1 MRTKNYFLI
10 FLLFI
15 SYQVN
20 AQFNS
25 QSTLTVSGSCT
36 TYSDAIGEYGYSG
49 IENGRP
55 FYIKSNDGDCEP
67 IGGRT
72 ECEAGALGNI
82 YKVAFN
88 GTEWQLTI
96 AGQNTTACQW
106 LPFFNPPCVPASS
119 PKGTPNK
126 IKQKSTVGT
135 IIATN
140 PSTDILPPTGSW
152 TSNEGGCTFS
162 ISGGLQLFLTEF
174 NFNAG
179 TNNKARFVE
188 IFNNSNTPVDLT
200 GYQLRSG
207 ATSVE
212 NQGLNTFTFGTDEA
226 AADVDV
232 IVPAYGFLIV
242 GNGATRAEFNTDNGV
257 TLPVSVNYNSGN
269 ANIFYVDPNPAL
281 SVGLYNSSNS
291 IFFSGIGRSSSD
303 LHTYENIFTNNE
315 VRSTT
320 ATVTPG
326 ALEYSL
332 YVDGGFL
339 NSESIDEST
348 GAKDVALYGDF
359 TLNSN
364 ASVNNLNITAGTFT
378 VSSGTSL
385 IVNGTSSGTI
395 SYTRN
400 LPTSNWYL
408 ISSPVVG
415 QDIDTFVSSITG
427 GLQTGT
433 LANNIGLGLTYDSA
447 TNTWTYLQSGASGTG
462 NFTSGQGYSIN
473 LANASGDITFSG
485 TMLTDNL
492 APVNLATTGDGF
504 NLVGN
509 PYPSYVNASTLLT
522 DNTGSL
528 DSQTVWV
535 WNQANGVY
543 DAKVTV
549 SNFQVAPAQAFFVK
563 SNGSAGTLSVNES
576 YQSHQSTDTFQKG
589 GNTEVQLT
597 LSKGDTNRD
606 ATVYYLNNATKG
618 FDNGLDGELFGG
630 SSYDFVL
637 YSELV
642 SDTDGKK
649 YQIQSVPKSELETIA
664 IPLGVVANQG
674 ETYKISSANFNLPEG
689 ITVYLEDT
697 KTNVFTS
704 LNEDAYTFT
713 PTENLNGAGR
723 FYLHTASKAL
733 SVDDQSIDDISIFK
747 VNENTL
753 RVTGFENEKVSF
765 TMYSVL
771 GKKMFTTNFEGT
783 NSNDITL
790 DNLAT
795 GIYIIDLST
804 STKKVSK
811 KILID

>member
-1 MRTKNYFLI
+1 MRTKNYFLF

-20 AQFNS
+20 AQFNTTS
-25 QSTLTVSGSCT
+25 NLTISGTCSTYPG
-36 TYSDAIGEYGYSG
+36 AIGEYTYGG
-49 IENGRP
+49 VENGRP
-55 FYIKSNDGDCEP
+55 FYSLAENFVCEDLATQETCNAGLSNTYRLRFSGTQWELVLTDQIILDCEWA
-67 IGGRT
+67 IF
-72 ECEAGALGNI
+72 GNR
-82 YKVAFN
+82 
-88 GTEWQLTI
+88 
-96 AGQNTTACQW
+96 CQ
-106 LPFFNPPCVPASS
+106 PAE
-119 PKGTPNK
+119 TPNNV
-126 IKQKSTVGT
+126 SSSVGT
-135 IIATN
+135 VIATN
-140 PSTDILPPTGSW
+140 SATDISPPTGSW

-188 IFNNSNTPVDLT
+188 IFNNTNTPVDLT
-200 GYQLRSG
+200 GFQLRSG
-207 ATSVE
+207 VTKPVSE
-212 NQGLNTFTFGTDEA
+212 GLNTFTFGTDEA

-269 ANIFYVDPNPAL
+269 ANIFYVDPDAAL
-281 SVGLYNSSNS
+281 SVGLYSSSS
-291 IFFSGIGRSSSD
+291 IFFHGIGRNSSD
-303 LHTYENIFTNNE
+303 LHTYKNIFTNNE
-315 VRSTT
+315 VSSAT

-326 ALEYSL
+326 ALEYAL
-332 YVDGGFL
+332 YTNGSFL
-339 NSESIDEST
+339 NSETLDEST
-348 GAKDVALYGDF
+348 GAKDVAIYGDF

-364 ASVNNLNITAGTFT
+364 ASVNNLNITGSFT

-395 SYTRN
+395 NYTRN

-415 QDIDTFVSSITG
+415 QDIDAFVSSITG

-492 APVNLATTGDGF
+492 TPLNLATAGDGF

-576 YQSHQSTDTFQKG
+576 YQSHQSSDTFQRG

-664 IPLGVVANQG
+664 IPLGIVAKQG
-674 ETYKISSANFNLPEG
+674 ETYSISSASFNLPEG

-697 KTNVFTS
+697 KTNDFTS
-704 LNEDAYTFT
+704 LNEDTYTFT
-713 PTENLNGAGR
+713 PAEDLNGAGR
-723 FYLHTASKAL
+723 FYLHTASKVL
-733 SVDDQSIDDISIFK
+733 SVDDQSIDNIGIFK

-790 DNLAT
+790 ENLAT

-804 STKKVSK
+804 SVKKVSK

>member
-1 MRTKNYFLI
+1 MRTKNYFLF

-20 AQFNS
+20 AQFNTA
-25 QSTLTVSGSCT
+25 STLTISGSCS
-36 TYSDAIGEYGYSG
+36 TYPGAIGEYTYGG
-49 IENGRP
+49 VENGRP
-55 FYIKSNDGDCEP
+55 FYSLAENLKCEDLSTQETCNSGLSN
-67 IGGRT
+67 T
-72 ECEAGALGNI
+72 
-82 YKVAFN
+82 YKLRFN
-88 GTEWQLTI
+88 GTQWELI
-96 AGQNTTACQW
+96 LSDETTLDCIWA
-106 LPFFNPPCVPASS
+106 PFGGICVPDSPANNVSS
-119 PKGTPNK
+119 
-126 IKQKSTVGT
+126 SVGT
-135 IIATN
+135 VIATN
-140 PSTDILPPTGSW
+140 SATDILPPTGSW

-207 ATSVE
+207 VTSAE
-212 NQGLNTFTFGTDEA
+212 IQGLNTFTFGTDEA
-226 AADVDV
+226 GADVDV
-232 IVPAYGFLIV
+232 IVPAFGFLIV

-269 ANIFYVDPNPAL
+269 TNIFYVDPNPAINISL
-281 SVGLYNSSNS
+281 WPTTGTSYLDFISRN
-291 IFFSGIGRSSSD
+291 SSD

-332 YVDGGFL
+332 YVNGGFL

-364 ASVNNLNITAGTFT
+364 ASVNNLNITGSFT

-415 QDIDTFVSSITG
+415 QDIDAFVSSITG

-674 ETYKISSANFNLPEG
+674 ETYKISSVNFNLPEG

-713 PTENLNGAGR
+713 PTENLNGTGR

-733 SVDDQSIDDISIFK
+733 SVDDQSIDGISIFK
-747 VNENTL
+747 VNDNTL

-771 GKKMFTTNFEGT
+771 GKKMFTSNFEGT

>member
-25 QSTLTVSGSCT
+25 ESRLTVSGSCT
-36 TYSDAIGEYGYSG
+36 TYSDAIGEYNYNG
-49 IENGRP
+49 IENGRS
-55 FYIKSNDGDCEP
+55 FYIKSNEGDCDA
-67 IGGRT
+67 INGQT

-126 IKQKSTVGT
+126 IKQKSNVGT

-207 ATSVE
+207 ATSFE

-269 ANIFYVDPNPAL
+269 TNIFYVDPNPAL
-281 SVGLYNSSNS
+281 SVSLYSSSSSFLHN
-291 IFFSGIGRSSSD
+291 IARSFSD
-303 LHTYENIFTNNE
+303 LHSYENIFTNNE

-332 YVDGGFL
+332 YVNGGFL
-339 NSESIDEST
+339 NSETVDEST

-549 SNFQVAPAQAFFVK
+549 SNFQFAPAQAFFVK

-597 LSKGDTNRD
+597 LSKGDKNRD

-664 IPLGVVANQG
+664 IPIGVVANQG

-713 PTENLNGAGR
+713 PTENLNGTGR

-733 SVDDQSIDDISIFK
+733 SVDDQSIDGISIFK

-771 GKKMFTTNFEGT
+771 GKKMFTSNFEGT